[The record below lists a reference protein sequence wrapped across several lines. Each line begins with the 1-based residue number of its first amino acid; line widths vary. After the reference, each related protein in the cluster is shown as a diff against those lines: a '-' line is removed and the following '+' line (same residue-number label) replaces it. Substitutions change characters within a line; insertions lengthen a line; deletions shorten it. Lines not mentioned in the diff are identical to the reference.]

1 MIRERERGLIEKPVN
16 DILDDDDDDES
27 GSLSSFSIFLLK
39 VNNLRNSWF
48 IESKM
53 GENITCRLTKDRKMK

>member
-1 MIRERERGLIEKPVN
+1 MN